1 MGVSILSFDQ
11 IEELRSSRYVASIT
25 ARQVSFTKEFKQHFY
40 EEYMQGKPPKEILRD
55 ILNVVLAVAA
65 AVSPLMSSFLPVAE
79 IGCGL
84 FLLIVMGMI
93 ESEKFKVEFQSRFH
107 H

>member
-65 AVSPLMSSFLPVAE
+65 AVNHQMSSLLPAAA

-84 FLLIVMGMI
+84 IILILLRLI
-93 ESEKFKVEFQSRFH
+93 EPEMFKVEVQSRFH